1 MEIVDHFSKFCQ
13 AFLLQSKNGLE
24 VFSKIKYFIEQYGT
38 PNYLVTDNGTEFKNK
53 ILKSYCLEKNKI
65 YTRIII

>member
-13 AFLLQSKNGLE
+13 AFLLQSKNSLE
-24 VFSKIKYFIEQYGT
+24 IFSKIEYFIEHYGT

-53 ILKSYCLEKNKI
+53 ILKL
-65 YTRIII
+65 